1 MIKLYANNEINKRKW
16 DSCVADSQNGLIYAY
31 AWYLDIVSPN
41 WSALIKEDYKAIFP
55 LPIKKKLG
63 ISYISQPLF
72 TQKLGLFS
80 VNDLEDVKSFL
91 KAIQLALYDISNE
104 HIKIYPKDSK
114 ANALNAYQSA
124 KEFEKQ
130 GIKVVIGPIF
140 YDSLERLGEI
150 NHITFISLTNKT
162 QKIPNNT
169 IAFGININSQI
180 DVLNK
185 YFNEI
190 KVSRILLLSPKNQF
204 INQIEIIEDS
214 ELKLY
219 EVFFYDVSPKK
230 ITNEIEKLTKYQD
243 RKKDLERRIKI
254 LEKSELDKD
263 KHELK
268 KLEQKHT
275 LGKVNFDSVFV
286 VDFGE
291 RLKSVLAS
299 FMFSDVSSEKINF
312 FTLNQWFDNTLFGEN
327 SLRNLHF
334 PSIDYDNLKKFEKR
348 YFKTYNEKPNEISIL
363 AYDALGLIY
372 YCWSNNNFNFKID
385 QLFNKNGF
393 KGLQGEFIIKDNLS
407 LQQLKIYKV
416 GEKEFIKVY

>member
-1 MIKLYANNEINKRKW
+1 M
-16 DSCVADSQNGLIYAY
+16 
-31 AWYLDIVSPN
+31 
-41 WSALIKEDYKAIFP
+41 
-55 LPIKKKLG
+55 KKLLIFSIITYLLVTINSTADNQNSNEN
-63 ISYISQPLF
+63 ISEDEKILKVGVLLPLSGKF
-72 TQKLGLFS
+72 ENIGQSLLKSIQLGLF
-80 VNDLEDVKSFL
+80 
-91 KAIQLALYDISNE
+91 DIDNKN
-104 HIKIYPKDSK
+104 IKIYPKDSK
-114 ANALNAYQSA
+114 GNALDAYLSA
-124 KEFEKQ
+124 KKFQEM
-130 GIKVVIGPIF
+130 GIEIVIGPIF
-140 YDSLERLGEI
+140 HESLERLGEI
-150 NHITFISLTNKT
+150 NNITFISATNKT
-162 QKIPNNT
+162 QEIPKNT
-169 IAFGININSQI
+169 IAFGINLDSQMNT
-180 DVLNK
+180 LKK
-185 YFNEI
+185 YFDEI
-190 KVSRILLLSPKNQF
+190 KVSKTLLLSPRSDFNYQTESIAKKDILKF
-204 INQIEIIEDS
+204 YRTYSYDS
-214 ELKLY
+214 
-219 EVFFYDVSPKK
+219 DPKK
-230 ITNEIEKLTKYQD
+230 ITGEIEKITKYRE

-299 FMFSDVSSEKINF
+299 FMFSDVSSEKVNF
-312 FTLNQWFDNTLFGEN
+312 FTLNQWFDETLFGEN
-327 SLRNLHF
+327 SLLNLHF

-363 AYDALGLIY
+363 VYDALGLIY

-416 GEKEFIKVY
+416 AEKEFIKVY

>member
-1 MIKLYANNEINKRKW
+1 M
-16 DSCVADSQNGLIYAY
+16 
-31 AWYLDIVSPN
+31 
-41 WSALIKEDYKAIFP
+41 
-55 LPIKKKLG
+55 KKLLIFSIITYLLVTINSTADNQNSNEN
-63 ISYISQPLF
+63 ISEDEKILKVGVLLPLSGKF
-72 TQKLGLFS
+72 ENIGQSLLKSIQLGLF
-80 VNDLEDVKSFL
+80 
-91 KAIQLALYDISNE
+91 DIDNKN
-104 HIKIYPKDSK
+104 IKIYPKDSK
-114 ANALNAYQSA
+114 GNALDAYLSA
-124 KEFEKQ
+124 KKFQEME
-130 GIKVVIGPIF
+130 IEIVIGPIF
-140 YDSLERLGEI
+140 HESLERLDEI
-150 NHITFISLTNKT
+150 NNITFISATNKT
-162 QKIPNNT
+162 QEIPKNT
-169 IAFGININSQI
+169 IAFGINLDSQMNT
-180 DVLNK
+180 LKK
-185 YFNEI
+185 YFDEI
-190 KVSRILLLSPKNQF
+190 KVSKTLLLSPRSDFNYQTESIVKKDILKF
-204 INQIEIIEDS
+204 YRTYSYDS
-214 ELKLY
+214 
-219 EVFFYDVSPKK
+219 DPKK
-230 ITNEIEKLTKYQD
+230 ITGEIEKITKYRE

-299 FMFSDVSSEKINF
+299 FMFVDVSSEKVNF
-312 FTLNQWFDNTLFGEN
+312 FTLNQWFDETLFGEN

-372 YCWSNNNFNFKID
+372 YCWSDNNFNFKID
-385 QLFNKNGF
+385 QLFRKNGF

-416 GEKEFIKVY
+416 AEKEFIKVY